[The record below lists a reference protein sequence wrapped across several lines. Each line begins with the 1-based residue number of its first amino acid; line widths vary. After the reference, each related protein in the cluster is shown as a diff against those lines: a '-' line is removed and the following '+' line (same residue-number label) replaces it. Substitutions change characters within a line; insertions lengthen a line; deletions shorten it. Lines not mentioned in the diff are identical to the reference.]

1 MSDFNSLDDWPAID
15 RQIRRNLWAMY
26 NLTNKRQME
35 RIYRNLEDSV
45 DKLSQLDVERRR
57 YGHSIK
63 YDEQLAKIQQEL
75 QELQGW
81 LVFATLLDEKPKE

>member
-57 YGHSIK
+57 HGHSVK